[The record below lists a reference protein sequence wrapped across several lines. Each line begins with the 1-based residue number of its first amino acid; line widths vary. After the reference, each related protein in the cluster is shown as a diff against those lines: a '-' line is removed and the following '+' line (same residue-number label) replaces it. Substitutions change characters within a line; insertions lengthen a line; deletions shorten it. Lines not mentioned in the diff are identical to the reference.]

1 MPESIEITSEID
13 QRNTEICR
21 FTSARTLYVGTRTVN
36 NSDEAKGSPLAE
48 KLISL
53 SGVVKIQLIGHL
65 LVVTKKSNEQWDELG
80 KEVESVLTGY
90 LISGLAL
97 TPEEVHDRMMLI
109 GRTTREKVQYLIDS
123 EINPGVAE
131 HGGFVRVLDVQGDT
145 IYLKLGGGCQGCG
158 AADFTL
164 RQGIESIIKRA
175 VPEIHHVID
184 VTNHSAG
191 TNPYYRAGEIRQR

>member
-65 LVVTKKSNEQWDELG
+65 LVITKKSNEQWDELG

>member
-21 FTSARTLYVGTRTVN
+21 FTSARTLYVGTKTVN
-36 NSDEAKGSPLAE
+36 SSDEAKGSPLAE

-53 SGVVKIQLIGHL
+53 SGVVKIQVIGHL
-65 LVVTKKSNEQWDELG
+65 LVVTKTSDKQWSELG
-80 KEVESVLTGY
+80 KEIEAVLTAY
-90 LISGLAL
+90 LISEVAL
-97 TPEEVHDRMMLI
+97 TPGEVRDRMMLI
-109 GRTTREKVQYLIDS
+109 GRTTSEKVQFLIDT

-145 IYLKLGGGCQGCG
+145 VYLKLGGGCQGCG

-175 VPEIHHVID
+175 VPEIHHIID
-184 VTNHSAG
+184 VTNHSAC
-191 TNPYYRAGEIRQR
+191 TNPFKGR

>member
-21 FTSARTLYVGTRTVN
+21 FTSARTLYVGTKTVN
-36 NSDEAKGSPLAE
+36 SSDEAKGSPLAE

-53 SGVVKIQLIGHL
+53 SGVVKIQVIGHL
-65 LVVTKKSNEQWDELG
+65 LVVTKTSDKQWSELG
-80 KEVESVLTGY
+80 KEIEAVLTAY
-90 LISGLAL
+90 LISEVAL
-97 TPEEVHDRMMLI
+97 TPGEVRDRMMLI
-109 GRTTREKVQYLIDS
+109 GRTTSEKVQFLIDT

-145 IYLKLGGGCQGCG
+145 VYLKLGGGCQGCG

-175 VPEIHHVID
+175 VPEIHHIID

-191 TNPYYRAGEIRQR
+191 TNPYYRRPGQ